1 MSDGDR
7 SQEAG
12 RGPAGPRARA
22 FEEVL
27 DRIEERIATDGLTVG
42 DRLPGERQLAE
53 QLRVSRSS
61 VREALRALATLG
73 VVSSQVG
80 RGPDAGAVLTSRPD
94 SALTDLL
101 RLNLGLST
109 LSMREVVDTRL
120 MIEQWAAAHAAR
132 DGGAALD
139 DMARAIAAMDA
150 ATTPEEFVEHDIAF
164 HMAIAAASGN
174 RLTSAI
180 MRALRDAVRRYAIEA
195 VLRLGD
201 TVDLQADH
209 RRIHDAVRDG
219 DAAASVVAVTEHLA
233 RAYPG

>member
-1 MSDGDR
+1 MSVVDGHR
-7 SQEAG
+7 E
-12 RGPAGPRARA
+12 PRRAPEGARTRA

-27 DRIEERIATDGLTVG
+27 DRIEERIAAGGLTVG

-53 QLRVSRSS
+53 ELRVSRSS

-94 SALTDLL
+94 SALTELL
-101 RLNLGLST
+101 RLNLSLST
-109 LSMREVVDTRL
+109 LTMREVVDTRL
-120 MIEQWAAAHAAR
+120 MIEQWAAARAAG
-132 DGGAALD
+132 DGGAALGE
-139 DMARAIAAMDA
+139 MAEAVAAMDA
-150 ATTPEEFVEHDIAF
+150 AATPEEFVAHDIAF
-164 HMAIAAASGN
+164 HMALAAASGN

-180 MRALRDAVRRYAIEA
+180 MRALRDAVRHYAIDA

-201 TVDLQADH
+201 TADLQADH
-209 RRIHDAVRDG
+209 RRILDAVRDR
-219 DAAASVVAVTEHLA
+219 DAEAATAAVTEHLA